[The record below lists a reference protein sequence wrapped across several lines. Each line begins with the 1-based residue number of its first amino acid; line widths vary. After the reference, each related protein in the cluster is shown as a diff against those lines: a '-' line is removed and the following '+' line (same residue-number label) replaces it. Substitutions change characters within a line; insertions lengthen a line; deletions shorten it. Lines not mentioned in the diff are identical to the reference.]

1 MINNK
6 AEEETTHEIQ
16 ANSKKWN
23 RLLAPGNPPAHN
35 SYKSG
40 QNIKS
45 SCPKALA
52 GKYRRSLHLEKAMTM
67 GKFPIVTVFSPER
80 KTQSVPN
87 RSD

>member
-1 MINNK
+1 MRYKQTQRNGIGFWLLVILLHITAINLDK
-6 AEEETTHEIQ
+6 
-16 ANSKKWN
+16 
-23 RLLAPGNPPAHN
+23 
-35 SYKSG
+35 
-40 QNIKS
+40 IKS